1 MGTRLGYFLLL
12 LGGGIGL
19 PFPEDLTLVGGG
31 VLAHRRVLPLVYAVC
46 AGIVAVSCADWI
58 IYLVGRHYGRD
69 IVTLPFVVRHVGAN
83 RLETVRSTVGRH
95 GMRAV
100 FAARFL
106 FGFRMATF
114 LGAGAFGVAPLRF
127 GIAEAAGTIIFA
139 PAMVTLGFLFSDRA
153 ERLVHDVA
161 RAQHWLVLIGLVA
174 LAGYLGLRAWTGGTG
189 LGGGTQ

>member
-127 GIAEAAGTIIFA
+127 GIAEAAGTVI
-139 PAMVTLGFLFSDRA
+139 
-153 ERLVHDVA
+153 
-161 RAQHWLVLIGLVA
+161 
-174 LAGYLGLRAWTGGTG
+174 
-189 LGGGTQ
+189 